1 MLCHYETIVRRA
13 TIPPSDTKASNA
25 RRLAFKEIAWL
36 HDEIRRQKAVSS
48 DSQITQSDNM

>member
-1 MLCHYETIVRRA
+1 MLRHYETIVRRA

-48 DSQITQSDNM
+48 DSQITQSDNT